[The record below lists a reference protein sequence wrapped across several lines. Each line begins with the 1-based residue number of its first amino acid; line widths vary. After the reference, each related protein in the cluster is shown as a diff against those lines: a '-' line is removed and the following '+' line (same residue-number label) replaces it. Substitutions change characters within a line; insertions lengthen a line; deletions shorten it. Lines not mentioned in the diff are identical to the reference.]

1 MNKVEHNIR
10 HFQRQNK
17 RKEIDTFVNL
27 NDSRF
32 EPIDKSPKC
41 MTNVKKVTG
50 LHFKGYERRGP
61 LFPEQDQAT
70 FYDTNKE
77 FTMKGL
83 KVGALPWKRMT
94 NRPVVFQHMNE
105 TPEESYDHMKA
116 VEVKTHRNKP
126 RSVAL
131 ADFAKTKSRDEM
143 LLTQT
148 DAFANVALENTKE
161 EREVEI

>member
-10 HFQRQNK
+10 EFRRQNK

-50 LHFKGYERRGP
+50 LQFKGYEKRGP

-77 FTMKGL
+77 FIMKGL
-83 KVGALPWKRMT
+83 KSHALPWKKMT
-94 NRPVVFQHMNE
+94 
-105 TPEESYDHMKA
+105 
-116 VEVKTHRNKP
+116 
-126 RSVAL
+126 
-131 ADFAKTKSRDEM
+131 
-143 LLTQT
+143 
-148 DAFANVALENTKE
+148 
-161 EREVEI
+161 

>member
-61 LFPEQDQAT
+61 LFPE
-70 FYDTNKE
+70 
-77 FTMKGL
+77 
-83 KVGALPWKRMT
+83 
-94 NRPVVFQHMNE
+94 
-105 TPEESYDHMKA
+105 
-116 VEVKTHRNKP
+116 
-126 RSVAL
+126 
-131 ADFAKTKSRDEM
+131 
-143 LLTQT
+143 
-148 DAFANVALENTKE
+148 
-161 EREVEI
+161 